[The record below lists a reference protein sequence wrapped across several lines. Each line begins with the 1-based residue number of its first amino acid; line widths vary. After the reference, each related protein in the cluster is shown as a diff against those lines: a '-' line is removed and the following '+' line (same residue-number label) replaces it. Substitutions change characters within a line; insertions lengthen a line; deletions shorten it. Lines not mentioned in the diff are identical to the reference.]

1 MSKYSTER
9 KAAIL
14 KKLLPPESR
23 TVKEVAIE
31 EGIHFQ
37 TLYSWLNI
45 ARDRESSVPDKKLPV
60 TNWSA
65 EMKFSVIVETASFTE
80 AELSQYCREKGIY
93 PEQVKT
99 WKVECLQGFK
109 SSKEQKKAELKQ
121 AQVYKHE
128 NKQLKKELRRKE
140 KALAETA
147 ALLVLRKKLNALWEE
162 DEES

>member
-23 TVKEVAIE
+23 PVREVSIE

-45 ARDRESSVPDKKLPV
+45 ARDRESSVPDKYLPI

-80 AELSQYCREKGIY
+80 EELSQYCREKGIY

-99 WKVECLQGFK
+99 WKIECLQSFK
-109 SSKEQKKAELKQ
+109 SSKEQKKADLKQ
-121 AQVYKHE
+121 AQIYKHE
-128 NKQLKKELRRKE
+128 NKQLKKSYVE
-140 KALAETA
+140 K
-147 ALLVLRKKLNALWEE
+147 KKH
-162 DEES
+162 